1 MKRKHNPVEREKQK
15 IAIAKFFLMGFP
27 ITRISEQTG
36 VPRPTVYRYLEEM
49 DAEWEK
55 TWLPAYETVRTRKVA
70 ELANLK
76 SEVYTGLMVAQ
87 KEGDLYAISK
97 LGGLVARIIEIECRI
112 FNLYEKS
119 YNTQLN
125 VEELIRD
132 YEKEKLDIAE
142 NNGRPPK
149 RITQVEY

>member
-1 MKRKHNPVEREKQK
+1 MAKKPNPVERDRQK
-15 IAIAKFFLMGFP
+15 AAIAKFFLMGFP
-27 ITRISEQTG
+27 ISRISEQTG
-36 VPRPTVYRYLEEM
+36 VPRPSIYRYLEEM
-49 DAEWEK
+49 EAEWTK
-55 TWLPAYETVRTRKVA
+55 TWLPAYESVRTRKVA

-76 SEVYTGLMVAQ
+76 SEIYTALITAQ
-87 KEGDLYAISK
+87 KDGDLYAVSK
-97 LGGLVARIIEIECRI
+97 LGGLVAKIIDMECRI

-119 YNTQLN
+119 YNAQLN

-132 YEKEKLDIAE
+132 YEKEKIDIAE